1 MATGPLP
8 SSGLGWNLHKTKD
21 AIFAHLNEYGITMNL
36 AKQLLSLDE
45 SDGITKENGLNL
57 ITLMNTEITETNVLT
72 SPWDLVASIV
82 QSEMGATVEAMES
95 PGARLSLIPKWV
107 EHILRGKEAASG
119 FTKSS
124 VPEDVAPLG
133 EGGSSMD
140 DVSHLPP
147 LPDPP
152 RVIPGAPSSKV
163 DVPAPSDP
171 EVENLLSSL
180 AAAEAKIANSRA
192 ALAASAAALDIES
205 GKAIAAEATY
215 HSHHVKKQRRK
226 RGKEPSCQT

>member
-1 MATGPLP
+1 M
-8 SSGLGWNLHKTKD
+8 
-21 AIFAHLNEYGITMNL
+21 
-36 AKQLLSLDE
+36 
-45 SDGITKENGLNL
+45 
-57 ITLMNTEITETNVLT
+57 
-72 SPWDLVASIV
+72 
-82 QSEMGATVEAMES
+82 
-95 PGARLSLIPKWV
+95 

-119 FTKSS
+119 FTKGS

-133 EGGSSMD
+133 EGGSSME
-140 DVSHLPP
+140 DVSHPPP

-205 GKAIAAEATY
+205 SKAIAAEATY
-215 HSHHVKKQRRK
+215 HAHHVKKQEEKERK
-226 RGKEPSCQT
+226 RALMSDLSKRLAEAQGLDAELKSQNDAALAAADSAR